1 MSLVSTSK
9 NNNRSIMPSTAEK
22 STRGSHLSLMFEAGM
37 LFAMLDLMSIKINGS
52 QLAKMKKSIPHMSL
66 P

>member
-1 MSLVSTSK
+1 
-9 NNNRSIMPSTAEK
+9 MPSTVEK

-52 QLAKMKKSIPHMSL
+52 QLAKMKKSILTCPCHKIYRIE
-66 P
+66 